1 MSSVADE
8 SILVSMRGISRAF
21 GGVQAID
28 GVDIDIRAG
37 EVLGLLGHNGAGKST
52 LISILSGVTARDTG
66 EILVKGVPVSIS
78 SPRDSRHAGIET
90 IYQNLA
96 LADNLDAASNL
107 FLGREKRRAMVLR
120 DTRAMRRETEEV
132 LRQINPRFK
141 NLSSPVGSLSGGQRQ
156 SIAIARAVHFNASV
170 LIMDEPT
177 AALGPSETALFKDL
191 VKHLTERGVGVVLI
205 SHDIHDVFD
214 LADRLVVMADGR
226 VVGRMRT
233 AEATKEQVL
242 EMIILGGA
250 KEVTIDAQEAHEEAH
265 TLVSTLMS
273 APDPD
278 GARDAN
284 RKESMMNDDAAPL
297 TAAPTRSEGE
307 RR

>member
-1 MSSVADE
+1 MTSVADQ
-8 SILVSMRGISRAF
+8 SILVSMREISRAF

-28 GVDIDIRAG
+28 GVDLDIRAG

-52 LISILSGVTARDTG
+52 LISILSGVTSRDTG
-66 EILVKGVPVSIS
+66 EILVRGEPFSIS
-78 SPRDSRHAGIET
+78 SPRDARQAGIET

-107 FLGREKRRAMVLR
+107 FLGREKRRAGIFR
-120 DTRAMRRETEEV
+120 DTRTMRRETEEV

-177 AALGPSETALFKDL
+177 AALGPSETALFKDFI
-191 VKHLTERGVGVVLI
+191 KHLTERGVGVVLI

-226 VVGRMRT
+226 VVGQMRT
-233 AEATKEQVL
+233 VEATKEQVL

-250 KEVTIDAQEAHEEAH
+250 KEVTIDAQEVREEAH
-265 TLVSTLMS
+265 TLVSTLMP
-273 APDPD
+273 APDPG
-278 GARDAN
+278 GALNAN
-284 RKESMMNDDAAPL
+284 REPMVNDDPAPV
-297 TAAPTRSEGE
+297 TAAPTRPEG
-307 RR
+307 